1 MRDDEPAARALGVRT
16 FRHKILVISVS
27 AAAAAAGGGILGLV
41 QGSIFPDSIM
51 GMGLS
56 VDVLIGP
63 VVGGLGTT
71 FGPLIGCA
79 YRDPSE
85 PFDERHRRQPSDPG
99 AEQYHVR
106 SCPDFGRLVSA
117 GWRLACDRAS
127 LQSNPGAIPSVVPPS
142 EEGRGMTAILE
153 VKNLSRSFGGLVAVK
168 DVNFTLETGRIT
180 ALIGPNGAG
189 KTTCFNLVAG
199 SLSPTSGQVF
209 FEGRQI
215 DNTPPETVCRMGIA
229 RTFQIVRPMR
239 DMSVLENAMVGAF
252 SWTKSVKEA
261 KSKAYRTP

>member
-1 MRDDEPAARALGVRT
+1 
-16 FRHKILVISVS
+16 
-27 AAAAAAGGGILGLV
+27 
-41 QGSIFPDSIM
+41 
-51 GMGLS
+51 
-56 VDVLIGP
+56 
-63 VVGGLGTT
+63 
-71 FGPLIGCA
+71 
-79 YRDPSE
+79 
-85 PFDERHRRQPSDPG
+85 
-99 AEQYHVR
+99 
-106 SCPDFGRLVSA
+106 
-117 GWRLACDRAS
+117 
-127 LQSNPGAIPSVVPPS
+127 
-142 EEGRGMTAILE
+142 MTALLE

-168 DVNFTLETGRIT
+168 DVNFTLEAGRIT

-215 DNTPPETVCRMGIA
+215 DSTPPEIVCRMGIA

-261 KSKAYRTP
+261 KSKAYESLESVGLAGKANARTDQLTLPDRKMLETAKALSTRPKLLLLDEVMAGLRPTEAAGVVRVLQTLAEGGLTILLVEHVMRIVMEVASTVVVLHHGAKIAEGSPAKVVADQKVLDSYLGAGFHA

>member
-1 MRDDEPAARALGVRT
+1 
-16 FRHKILVISVS
+16 
-27 AAAAAAGGGILGLV
+27 
-41 QGSIFPDSIM
+41 
-51 GMGLS
+51 
-56 VDVLIGP
+56 
-63 VVGGLGTT
+63 
-71 FGPLIGCA
+71 
-79 YRDPSE
+79 
-85 PFDERHRRQPSDPG
+85 
-99 AEQYHVR
+99 
-106 SCPDFGRLVSA
+106 
-117 GWRLACDRAS
+117 
-127 LQSNPGAIPSVVPPS
+127 
-142 EEGRGMTAILE
+142 MTALLE

-168 DVNFTLETGRIT
+168 DVNFTLEAGRIT

-215 DNTPPETVCRMGIA
+215 DSAPPEIVCRMGIA

-261 KSKAYRTP
+261 KSKAYESLESVGLAGKANARTDQLTLPDRKMLETAKALSTRPKLLLLDEVMAGLRPTEAAGVVRVLQTLAEGGLTILLVEHVMRIVMEVASTVVVLHHGAKIAEGSPAEVVADQKVLDGYLGAGFHA

>member
-1 MRDDEPAARALGVRT
+1 
-16 FRHKILVISVS
+16 
-27 AAAAAAGGGILGLV
+27 
-41 QGSIFPDSIM
+41 
-51 GMGLS
+51 
-56 VDVLIGP
+56 
-63 VVGGLGTT
+63 
-71 FGPLIGCA
+71 
-79 YRDPSE
+79 
-85 PFDERHRRQPSDPG
+85 
-99 AEQYHVR
+99 
-106 SCPDFGRLVSA
+106 
-117 GWRLACDRAS
+117 
-127 LQSNPGAIPSVVPPS
+127 
-142 EEGRGMTAILE
+142 MTALLE

-168 DVNFTLETGRIT
+168 DVNFTLEAGRIT

-215 DNTPPETVCRMGIA
+215 DSTPPEIVCRMGIA

-261 KSKAYRTP
+261 KSKAYESLESVGLAGKATARTDQLTLPDRKMLETAKALSTRPKLLLLDEVMAGLRPTEAAGVVRVLQTLAEGGLTILLVEHVMRIVMEVASNVVVLHHGAKIAEGSPAEVVADQKVLDSYLGAGFHA